1 MKYCQNCGEQVQPN
15 QRFCS
20 NCGFNLGANK
30 VVNNISKKDNLNSND
45 IAIAGF
51 IISIISFI
59 FCFGIM
65 SPISLILSIIGLSNA
80 KKFDDKNKKFAIAGI
95 VISVVAM
102 LLVTLFI
109 TYLTANDF
117 FIDELGSQ
125 IDFSNIDTGRYY

>member
-1 MKYCQNCGEQVQPN
+1 
-15 QRFCS
+15 
-20 NCGFNLGANK
+20 
-30 VVNNISKKDNLNSND
+30 
-45 IAIAGF
+45 
-51 IISIISFI
+51 
-59 FCFGIM
+59 M